1 MISITEAADV
11 KRFPNDGAFNRLNLQ
26 PGLRVTNGASG
37 QRLLLTWAGATDVLL
52 ELMNTAELQ
61 PGAIALPSNFGASV
75 SSKIILDE
83 VELEDEEGAVS
94 RLIAAY
100 RPRNAR
106 ETDEDVAAGL
116 HRRTVSARWVE
127 RQEMIEHWAARKAT
141 AADPFNAALFTLWLQ
156 EADPAAKLDFSVTR
170 GDGDVVA
177 LDNGTESGDW
187 KGSVL
192 TKAVAQRYA
201 MGVQYGAQSM
211 LQVDVQELWRK
222 PPLMDATCNVRIG
235 TSLPAN
241 HRPIFTTKRFDGVM
255 NWIRNADLV
264 EHQEGYRFTRRVIY
278 LGVPNTMRPVPAP
291 DLWGEGP
298 IDEMLYPAE
307 SGEEGGRT

>member
-26 PGLRVTNGASG
+26 PGLRVTNGPSG
-37 QRLLLTWAGATDVLL
+37 QRLLLTWAGATDALL
-52 ELMNTAELQ
+52 ALMHSAELQ
-61 PGAIALPSNFGASV
+61 PGAIALPSNCGASV
-75 SSKIILDE
+75 TSKIILDE

-94 RLIAAY
+94 RLVASY

-141 AADPFNAALFTLWLQ
+141 TEDPFNAALFTLWLQ

-177 LDNGTESGDW
+177 LGNTTEDGDW
-187 KGSVL
+187 KGSTL

-235 TSLPAN
+235 TNLPAN
-241 HRPIFTTKRFDGVM
+241 HRPLFTTKRFDGVM

-264 EHQEGYRFTRRVIY
+264 EHQEGERFTRRIVY
-278 LGVPNTMRPVPAP
+278 LGVPNTMKPVPAP
-291 DLWGEGP
+291 ELWGDGP

-307 SGEEGGRT
+307 SGVEGGQT

>member
-1 MISITEAADV
+1 MISITEAAGV
-11 KRFPNDGAFNRLNLQ
+11 KRFPNDGAFNKLNLQ
-26 PGLRVTNGASG
+26 PGLRVTNGPSG
-37 QRLLLTWAGATDVLL
+37 QRLLLTWAGATEALL
-52 ELMNTAELQ
+52 ALMHSAELQ
-61 PGAIALPSNFGASV
+61 PGAIALPSNSGVSV

-116 HRRTVSARWVE
+116 HRRTISARWVE
-127 RQEMIEHWAARKAT
+127 RPEMIEHWAARKAT
-141 AADPFNAALFTLWLQ
+141 DEDPFNAALFTLWLQ
-156 EADPAAKLDFSVTR
+156 EADPQAKLDFSVMR
-170 GDGDVVA
+170 GEGDVVA
-177 LDNGTESGDW
+177 LDNETEDGDW
-187 KGSVL
+187 KGSTL

-201 MGVQYGAQSM
+201 MGVQYAAQSM

-235 TSLPAN
+235 SLPTN

-255 NWIRNADLV
+255 HWIRNADLV
-264 EHQEGYRFTRRVIY
+264 EHQEGERFARRVVY

-291 DLWGEGP
+291 DLWGVGP

-307 SGEEGGRT
+307 NGEEGGRT